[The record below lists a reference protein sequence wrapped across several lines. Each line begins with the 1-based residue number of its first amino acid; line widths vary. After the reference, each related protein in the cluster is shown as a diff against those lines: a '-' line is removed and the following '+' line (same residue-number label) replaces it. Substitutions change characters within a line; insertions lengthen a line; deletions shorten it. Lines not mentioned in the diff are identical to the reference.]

1 MIGVIEVKSSNHK
14 IKGNAVDHPE
24 VAQGSPVNSLNSE
37 AMRAEV
43 QALAYRL
50 WTKRGCPIGSP
61 EVDWFEAEEQV
72 LKPRTAA
79 IAAA

>member
-1 MIGVIEVKSSNHK
+1 MKSSNHK
-14 IKGNAVDHPE
+14 MKENAVDRPE
-24 VAQGSPVNSLNSE
+24 VAQGSPVNSVNSLNSD
-37 AMRAEV
+37 AMRVEV

-50 WTKRGCPIGSP
+50 WTERGCPIGSP

-72 LKPRTAA
+72 PKPRTAA